1 MPNLTK
7 LNIFYFKKRKIMY
20 VHHNTNIIY
29 VRNGCYIDIMYR
41 TKERYESGTKEAL
54 EKIFKSLPYF
64 EPWKKITEEKLLD
77 LEQNLFK
84 LEERLLEVLEKQ

>member
-29 VRNGCYIDIMYR
+29 VRNGYVDIMYR
-41 TKERYESGTKEAL
+41 TKERYKSGTKEDL

-64 EPWKKITEEKLLD
+64 ESWKKITEEKLND
-77 LEQNLFK
+77 LEQNLYI
-84 LEERLLEVLEKQ
+84 LEERLLEVLEK